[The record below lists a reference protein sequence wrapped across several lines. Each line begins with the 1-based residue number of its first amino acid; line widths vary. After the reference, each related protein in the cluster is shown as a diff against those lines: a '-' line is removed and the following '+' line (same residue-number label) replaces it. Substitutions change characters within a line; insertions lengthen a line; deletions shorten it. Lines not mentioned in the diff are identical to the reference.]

1 MGSGAAFAKGK
12 FDEYIM
18 VKSISGIKVIEKV
31 GDKRE
36 SKNTPMHSHSKNAMY
51 ARMDE
56 NGKVVQISVYE
67 NNNKVK
73 DIDWGHEHHEFKKG
87 DVHVH
92 TYDGFN
98 RSKAVRRPT
107 EEEMILVNKVKE
119 QENE

>member
-1 MGSGAAFAKGK
+1 MGSGAAFVQGK
-12 FDEYIM
+12 FDEYRT
-18 VKSISGIKVIEKV
+18 VKSISGIKVIEKISNE
-31 GDKRE
+31 KE

-56 NGKVVQISVYE
+56 YGNVVQISVYE
-67 NNNKVK
+67 NNTKIK
-73 DIDWGHEHHEFKKG
+73 DIDWGHKHGDFNKG

-107 EEEMILVNKVKE
+107 EEEMVLVNKVKE
-119 QENE
+119 QEDE